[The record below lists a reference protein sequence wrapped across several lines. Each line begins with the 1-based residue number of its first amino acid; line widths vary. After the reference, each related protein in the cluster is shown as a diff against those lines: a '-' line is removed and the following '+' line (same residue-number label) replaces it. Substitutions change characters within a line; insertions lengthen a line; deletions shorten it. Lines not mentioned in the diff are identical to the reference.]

1 MRTPASIAR
10 HPIHPM
16 LVPLPIG
23 LWLFSFVCDLLF
35 VFGQGVSLWF
45 TLAFYTMI
53 GGLAGAA
60 LAAIPGFVDMLSLT
74 GSRKRIALAHMT
86 INLVVVVL
94 YAFNIGLRIDG
105 TGASTVPVVLS
116 AVAVALLAVSGWL
129 GGHMVYVYRVAVDAE
144 DPREAR

>member
-16 LVPLPIG
+16 LIPIPIG

-35 VFGQGVSLWF
+35 VFGTGVSLWF

-53 GGLAGAA
+53 GGLVGAA
-60 LAAIPGFVDMLSLT
+60 LAAIPGFIDMLSLS
-74 GSRKRIALAHMT
+74 GSRKRIALVHMT
-86 INLVVVVL
+86 INLVVVAL
-94 YAFNIGLRIDG
+94 YAFNIGLRISG
-105 TGASTVPVVLS
+105 SEQNTMPVILS
-116 AVAVALLAVSGWL
+116 AVAVALLGVSGWL

-144 DPREAR
+144 ER